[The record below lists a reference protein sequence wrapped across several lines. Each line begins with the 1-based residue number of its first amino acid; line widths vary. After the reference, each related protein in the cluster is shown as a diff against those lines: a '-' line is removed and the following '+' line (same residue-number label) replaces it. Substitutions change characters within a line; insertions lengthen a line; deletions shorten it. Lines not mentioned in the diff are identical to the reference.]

1 MANPYRDEL
10 MALREENARL
20 RRIVQKRRARRALLV
35 LPAAAA
41 LTFVALQGI
50 RPLLNAETDRGFY
63 LGVACSVL
71 VVLAD
76 LACLLSVLSGSS
88 GLSGLSGRSG
98 TTQRDEPDAK
108 A

>member
-50 RPLLNAETDRGFY
+50 RPLLNAPSDHGFY

-76 LACLLSVLSGSS
+76 LACLLSVLVGPV
-88 GLSGLSGRSG
+88 GPVGPVG
-98 TTQRDEPDAK
+98 DDPP
-108 A
+108 

>member
-1 MANPYRDEL
+1 VSDPYRDEL

-20 RRIVQKRRARRALLV
+20 RRIVGRRRARGAVLV

-50 RPLLNAETDRGFY
+50 RPLLNAESDGRFF
-63 LGVACSVL
+63 LGVFCAAIVL
-71 VVLAD
+71 AAD
-76 LACLLSVLSGSS
+76 LACLFAVV
-88 GLSGLSGRSG
+88 R
-98 TTQRDEPDAK
+98 RDEPDAH